1 MKRSQKNKTAL
12 SRVRS
17 LLVTI
22 ILGGPLHAVELV
34 GSSPLP
40 AHFLYSNKLAE
51 PGQPDPL
58 RGCHE
63 LTPVIPGLILVIP
76 AKAGIHTDSPPEPY
90 CPVPPWPCHP
100 REGRD
105 PPLALDSR
113 LRGND
118 DLRAWER
125 AVGVLRQPPERGNE
139 LLEFYVPPEVLENT
153 SNGLITRGAA
163 VGDDGDK
170 PPDGSSGSPDIE
182 PQPDLTFI
190 SDPVQTC
197 LQQKKQLLIILQ
209 IKRLWA
215 IMTGQTTLARILSD
229 RIMIIEA
236 DLLDLARS
244 DPGTIQPGLL
254 QTWLAENGQE
264 LRVYREM
271 VSGKYSGRQMGS
283 GKKNKSSRTTKAST
297 TATTG
302 QTGQTRGSAAR
313 NRGTG
318 STGFNGRGGDDP
330 LKPSAEQH
338 TGHSLVACSKCD
350 RALNPQELERVANQ
364 TAASALLCTKCLS
377 GIQGNK
383 RVRRIR
389 EEAEPDSPEPA
400 PKKKKEPG
408 RKRKNSKAAANAPPA
423 KKKKPPD
430 TQIPDDPLEKVKA
443 NINYELSQE
452 ELKKVQTLLAVFKKK
467 NITVKNTFYK
477 LTGFVDRKSFNGF
490 FDNAITFFEHLSIN
504 VKNTGMLTGM
514 LKNRKKHIR
523 SFAERSQDELEYLAR
538 LEVVTSF
545 SSMNNG
551 KGVPTHEQVKAIL
564 GWPEW
569 KGRDGEFNTKL
580 FRSFSSMNSGKGM
593 LKHEQVK
600 EVLGWPEWKDRAGE
614 FSMELFRAFSSMNHS
629 KGILK
634 HEQVKE
640 VLGWPEWKDKHGEF
654 NMELFRS
661 FSSLNNGKGVPTHE
675 QVKEVLGWPEW
686 KDKDGEFNIELFRAF
701 SSMNSSK
708 GMFKREEVKGVLGWS
723 EWKDRAG
730 EFSMELFRAFSSM
743 NSGKGVLKKKEVKEV
758 LGWPEW
764 KDKHGEFN
772 MELFRSFS
780 SVNNGKGVPTHEQ
793 VKEVLGW
800 PEWKDKDGEFNIE
813 LFRAFS
819 SMNSSKGMIKH
830 EEVKEVLAWSEW
842 KDRAGEFSMELFRAF
857 SSMNHG
863 KGILKHEQV
872 KEVLDWPEWRDK
884 DGEFSME
891 LFRSFSSMNNAKGIL
906 KHEQV
911 KEVLSWSE
919 WKDMHGEFNIEL
931 FRSFSSMNGS
941 KGMLKQEE
949 VKEVLGWPEWKDKDG
964 EFSMEL
970 FRAFS
975 SMNHGKGILKQ
986 EEVKEV
992 QGWPEWKDKDGEF
1005 NIELFRAFS
1014 SMNSSKG
1021 MIKHEE
1027 VQKVLDWLE
1036 WKDKDGEFNMELFR
1050 AFSSMNSRKGMLKQ
1064 KEVKEV
1070 LGWPEWKEKD
1080 GEFSMELFRAFSS
1093 MNSSKGML
1101 KQEEVKE
1108 VLGWPEWKNRDGE
1121 LNMELFRSFSSM
1133 NSGKSILKHEQ
1144 VKDLLA
1150 WPEWK
1155 DKHDEFNIELFRA
1168 FSSMNSGKGMLKH
1181 EEVKEVLVW
1190 SEWKDKD
1197 GEFIMELFRSFSS
1210 MNHCKG
1216 MLKHEQ
1222 VKEMLGWPEWKHKDG
1237 EFNMELFRAFS
1248 SMNNSR
1254 GMPKHESVKEV
1265 LGWPEWKH
1273 KDGEFNMELFRAFS
1287 SMNNSRGMLKHE
1299 SVKEVLGWP
1308 EWKHKDGE
1316 FNMELFR
1323 AFSSMNN
1330 RRGMIKHEKVK
1341 EVLDW
1346 IGCRK
1351 VPNHRLLQIM
1361 SRLWVS
1367 AGLPAIKMLQHWE
1380 TQLKQLLLTEL
1391 TGEHSNPDNEGDD
1404 EYNSDSDDEEDKCNR
1419 QIKTVALYLSTP
1431 KPDWSLTWTVLKQF
1445 CQYHKETKT
1454 VLMLES
1460 LIGLLSSSGG
1470 KSVERYLQAN
1480 QQDRHFLWRHSMKA
1494 VPFRVLNRAMFLC
1507 SCDEDRERFVFF
1519 VKRLK
1524 SLPDKRLWE
1533 QYSARLQPLSAVLKF
1548 DSMQRLYL
1556 EILQPLTK
1564 DDQLRF
1570 LDASH
1575 ARVVFDLFPSLSALQ
1590 KLSKEH
1596 SCHWL
1601 KKLLEACLQL
1611 KTHDITKEGIQILFE
1626 ALLKTHSLL
1635 PWDHDIPD
1643 HFLSGMQTTDN
1654 NHVEIPVS
1662 GLIQSGQQLALSYIA
1677 VLMQNLN
1684 EMSFI
1689 VKGQWLEV
1697 EVSGDDVQTYRY
1709 PMPQLKIQSEKMEI
1723 SNWSEEQF
1731 RTVLKITGISEHYYL
1746 TADQWQKLD
1755 NVQSR
1760 QAEAYQ
1766 PENELE
1772 TQKQAFG
1779 SLWLKLNQTEIFG
1792 SEILNLLEE
1801 YESEMELM
1809 HTVTLLKKAK
1819 IDSATH
1825 ILEEWRQRACRKIEQ
1840 LKKQD
1845 PLLSDVDP
1853 DVYQGCQELELLDG
1867 CGSIS

>member
-1 MKRSQKNKTAL
+1 MLFGDS
-12 SRVRS
+12 
-17 LLVTI
+17 
-22 ILGGPLHAVELV
+22 LHALELV

-40 AHFLYSNKLAE
+40 AHFLYSHKLAVPE
-51 PGQPDPL
+51 QPDPL

-63 LTPVIPGLILVIP
+63 LTPVIPGLILVIPGFILVIP

-105 PPLALDSR
+105 PPLALDSS

-125 AVGVLRQPPERGNE
+125 AVGVLRHPPERGNE

-170 PPDGSSGSPDIE
+170 PPDGNSRSPE
-182 PQPDLTFI
+182 PERQPVLTLVP
-190 SDPVQTC
+190 DPVQTC
-197 LQQKKQLLIILQ
+197 LQQKRQLLLILR

-215 IMTGQTTLARILSD
+215 IMTGQTRLARILSD
-229 RIMIIEA
+229 RIMVIEA
-236 DLLDLARS
+236 DLLDLERS

-271 VSGKYSGRQMGS
+271 VSGKYSGRQMGN
-283 GKKNKSSRTTKAST
+283 GKKNQSSRTTKAST
-297 TATTG
+297 TAPTV
-302 QTGQTRGSAAR
+302 QTGQTSGSAAR
-313 NRGTG
+313 NKGTG
-318 STGFNGRGGDDP
+318 STGANGRGGDDP
-330 LKPSAEQH
+330 LKPSAEQD
-338 TGHSLVACSKCD
+338 TGHSVVACSKCD
-350 RALNPQELERVANQ
+350 KALNPQELERVANQ
-364 TAASALLCTKCLS
+364 TAASALLCDKCLS

-389 EEAEPDSPEPA
+389 EEAEPDSSEPA
-400 PKKKKEPG
+400 RKKKKGPA
-408 RKRKNSKAAANAPPA
+408 RKRKNSTAVAEPAA
-423 KKKKPPD
+423 KKKKPAD
-430 TQIPDDPLEKVKA
+430 TQIPDDPLEKIKA
-443 NINYELSQE
+443 NIKYELNQE
-452 ELKKVQTLLAVFKKK
+452 ELKKVQTLMAVFKKK

-477 LTGFVDRKSFNGF
+477 LLGFVDRDSFNGF
-490 FDNAITFFEHLSIN
+490 FDNAAAFFGHLSEN

-514 LKNRKKHIR
+514 LGDKKKHIR
-523 SFAERSQDELEYLAR
+523 SFAERSLSELEYLAS
-538 LEVVTSF
+538 LDAVTSF
-545 SSMNNG
+545 SSMNNC

-580 FRSFSSMNSGKGM
+580 FRSFSSMNNGKGM

-600 EVLGWPEWKDRAGE
+600 EVLGWPEWKDKDGK
-614 FSMELFRAFSSMNHS
+614 FS
-629 KGILK
+629 
-634 HEQVKE
+634 
-640 VLGWPEWKDKHGEF
+640 
-654 NMELFRS
+654 MELFRS
-661 FSSLNNGKGVPTHE
+661 FSSMNN
-675 QVKEVLGWPEW
+675 
-686 KDKDGEFNIELFRAF
+686 
-701 SSMNSSK
+701 
-708 GMFKREEVKGVLGWS
+708 
-723 EWKDRAG
+723 
-730 EFSMELFRAFSSM
+730 
-743 NSGKGVLKKKEVKEV
+743 GKGVLKKKEVKEV

-764 KDKHGEFN
+764 KDKDGEFI

-780 SVNNGKGVPTHEQ
+780 SMNHGKGMLKQEEVKEVLGWPEWKDKDGELNMELFRAFSSMNSSKGMIKHEEVKEVLGWPEWKDKDGEFSMELFRSFSSMNHGKGILKQKEVKEVLGWSEWKDRDGEFSMELFRSFSSMNNGKGVIKKKEVKEVLGWPEWKDKNGEFSVELFRSFSSMNNGKGVLKKKEVKEVLGWPEWKHKDGEFSMELFRSFSSMNNGKGMLKRKEVKEVLAWPEWKDKDGEFSMELFRTLSSMNHGKGILKHEQ
-793 VKEVLGW
+793 VKEALGW

-830 EEVKEVLAWSEW
+830 EEVNEVLGWPEW
-842 KDRAGEFSMELFRAF
+842 KDKDGEFSTELLRAF

-863 KGILKHEQV
+863 KGILKHEQ
-872 KEVLDWPEWRDK
+872 
-884 DGEFSME
+884 
-891 LFRSFSSMNNAKGIL
+891 
-906 KHEQV
+906 
-911 KEVLSWSE
+911 
-919 WKDMHGEFNIEL
+919 
-931 FRSFSSMNGS
+931 
-941 KGMLKQEE
+941 

-975 SMNHGKGILKQ
+975 SMNSGKGMLKH
-986 EEVKEV
+986 EEVKAV
-992 QGWPEWKDKDGEF
+992 LGWSEWKDEDGEF
-1005 NIELFRAFS
+1005 NMELFRSFS

-1027 VQKVLDWLE
+1027 VKEVLGWPE

-1050 AFSSMNSRKGMLKQ
+1050 AFSSMNSGKGMLKQEEVNEVLSWPEWKDKDGEFNMELFCAFSSMNSGKGMLKQ
-1064 KEVKEV
+1064 KEVKEM
-1070 LGWPEWKEKD
+1070 LGWPEWKHKD

-1093 MNSSKGML
+1093 MNSS
-1101 KQEEVKE
+1101 
-1108 VLGWPEWKNRDGE
+1108 
-1121 LNMELFRSFSSM
+1121 
-1133 NSGKSILKHEQ
+1133 
-1144 VKDLLA
+1144 
-1150 WPEWK
+1150 
-1155 DKHDEFNIELFRA
+1155 
-1168 FSSMNSGKGMLKH
+1168 
-1181 EEVKEVLVW
+1181 
-1190 SEWKDKD
+1190 
-1197 GEFIMELFRSFSS
+1197 
-1210 MNHCKG
+1210 
-1216 MLKHEQ
+1216 
-1222 VKEMLGWPEWKHKDG
+1222 
-1237 EFNMELFRAFS
+1237 
-1248 SMNNSR
+1248 
-1254 GMPKHESVKEV
+1254 
-1265 LGWPEWKH
+1265 
-1273 KDGEFNMELFRAFS
+1273 
-1287 SMNNSRGMLKHE
+1287 RGML
-1299 SVKEVLGWP
+1299 
-1308 EWKHKDGE
+1308 
-1316 FNMELFR
+1316 
-1323 AFSSMNN
+1323 
-1330 RRGMIKHEKVK
+1330 KHEKVK
-1341 EVLDW
+1341 EVLGWSQWKHKGSELNIKLFRVFSSMNHGRGLPKHEPVKKVLDW
-1346 IGCRK
+1346 IGCRRA
-1351 VPNHRLLQIM
+1351 PNHRQLQIM
-1361 SRLWVS
+1361 PRLWVS
-1367 AGLPAIKMLQHWE
+1367 EGLPAIKMLQHRE

-1391 TGEHSNPDNEGDD
+1391 TGEHSKPDNEGDD
-1404 EYNSDSDDEEDKCNR
+1404 KYNR
-1419 QIKTVALYLSTP
+1419 QIKTVVLYLSTP
-1431 KPDWSLTWTVLKQF
+1431 KPDWSLKWKVLKQF
-1445 CQYHKETKT
+1445 CQLHKETET
-1454 VLMLES
+1454 LLMLES
-1460 LIGLLSSSGG
+1460 LIGFLSSSGG
-1470 KSVERYLQAN
+1470 KSVKRYLQAN

-1494 VPFRVLNRAMFLC
+1494 VPLRVLNRAMLLC
-1507 SCDEDRERFVFF
+1507 SCDEDRERFVYFA
-1519 VKRLK
+1519 KRLK

-1533 QYSARLQPLSAVLKF
+1533 QYSALLQPLSGVLKLEY
-1548 DSMQRLYL
+1548 MQRFYL

-1575 ARVVFDLFPSLSALQ
+1575 AQAVFDLFPSLSALQ
-1590 KLSKEH
+1590 KLSREH
-1596 SCHWL
+1596 SSHWL

-1626 ALLKTHSLL
+1626 ALFKTHSLL
-1635 PWDHDIPD
+1635 PWDNDIPD

-1662 GLIQSGQQLALSYIA
+1662 GLIQSGQQLALSYIS

-1684 EMSFI
+1684 KMSFT

-1709 PMPQLKIQSEKMEI
+1709 PMPQLEIQDEKMAI

-1772 TQKQAFG
+1772 PQKQAFG

-1825 ILEEWRQRACRKIEQ
+1825 ILGEWRQRACRKIEQ

-1867 CGSIS
+1867 CGSIL

>member
-1 MKRSQKNKTAL
+1 M
-12 SRVRS
+12 VRS
-17 LLVTI
+17 LLVLVTM
-22 ILGGPLHAVELV
+22 LFGDSLQALELV

-40 AHFLYSNKLAE
+40 AYFLYSNKLAE
-51 PGQPDPL
+51 PEQPDPL

-63 LTPVIPGLILVIP
+63 LTPVIPGLIPVIPGLILVIPGFILVIP

-139 LLEFYVPPEVLENT
+139 LLELYVPPEVLENT
-153 SNGLITRGAA
+153 SNGLIARGAA
-163 VGDDGDK
+163 GGDDGDK
-170 PPDGSSGSPDIE
+170 PPDGNSRSPDPE
-182 PQPDLTFI
+182 LQPDLTFI
-190 SDPVQTC
+190 PDPVQTC

-215 IMTGQTTLARILSD
+215 IISGQTTLARILSD
-229 RIMIIEA
+229 RIMVIEA
-236 DLLDLARS
+236 DLLDLERS
-244 DPGTIQPGLL
+244 DPGTIQPGLV
-254 QTWLAENGQE
+254 QTWMAENGQE

-271 VSGKYSGRQMGS
+271 VSGKYSGRQTGN
-283 GKKNKSSRTTKAST
+283 GKKNSSSRTTKAST

-302 QTGQTRGSAAR
+302 QTGQTRESAAH

-318 STGFNGRGGDDP
+318 STGVNGRGDDDP
-330 LKPSAEQH
+330 LNPSAEQD
-338 TGHSLVACSKCD
+338 TGHSVVACSKCD
-350 RALNPQELERVANQ
+350 NVLNPQELGRVANQ
-364 TAASALLCTKCLS
+364 TAASALLCDKCLS

-383 RVRRIR
+383 RVKRIR
-389 EEAEPDSPEPA
+389 EEAEPA
-400 PKKKKEPG
+400 AKKKKGPG
-408 RKRKNSKAAANAPPA
+408 RKRNSSTAVTELAA
-423 KKKKPPD
+423 KKKKPAD
-430 TQIPDDPLEKVKA
+430 TQIPDDPLEKIKA
-443 NINYELSQE
+443 NIKYELSQE
-452 ELKKVQTLLAVFKKK
+452 ELKKVQTLVAVFKKK

-477 LTGFVDRKSFNGF
+477 LLGFVDRDSFNGF
-490 FDNAITFFEHLSIN
+490 FDNAVGFFGHLSEN

-514 LKNRKKHIR
+514 LGNSRKHIR
-523 SFAERSQDELEYLAR
+523 SFAERSLSELEYLAS
-538 LEVVTSF
+538 LDVLNSF
-545 SSMNNG
+545 SSMNSR

-569 KGRDGEFNTKL
+569 KDSDGEFNTKL
-580 FRSFSSMNSGKGM
+580 FRSFSSMNNGKGM
-593 LKHEQVK
+593 LKHEEVK
-600 EVLGWPEWKDRAGE
+600 EVLGWPEWKDKNGE
-614 FSMELFRAFSSMNHS
+614 FSMELFRSFSSMNNG

-640 VLGWPEWKDKHGEF
+640 VLGWPEWKDKDCEF
-654 NMELFRS
+654 SMELFRA
-661 FSSLNNGKGVPTHE
+661 FSSMNHGKGMIKHE

-686 KDKDGEFNIELFRAF
+686 KDKDGEFSMELFRSFSSMNNGKGMLKQKEVKEVLGWPEWKDKDGEFSMELFRSF
-701 SSMNSSK
+701 SSMNSGK
-708 GMFKREEVKGVLGWS
+708 GMLKQEEVKEVLGWP
-723 EWKDRAG
+723 EWKDRDG
-730 EFSMELFRAFSSM
+730 EFNAKLFRSFSSMNNRRGMIKHEEVKEALSWPQWKDKDGEFNMELFRAFSSM
-743 NSGKGVLKKKEVKEV
+743 NSGKGMLKHEEVKEV

-764 KDKHGEFN
+764 KDKDGEFN

-780 SVNNGKGVPTHEQ
+780 SMNSSKGMIKHEQ

-800 PEWKDKDGEFNIE
+800 PEWKDKDGEFSMELFRSFSSMNNGKGMLKQKEVKEVLGWPEWKDKDGEFSMELFRSFSSMNSGKGMLKQEEVKEVLGWPEWKDRDGEFNTKLFRSFSSMNNGKGMLKHEEVKEVLGWPEWKDKDGEFNME

-819 SMNSSKGMIKH
+819 SMNSGKGMLKH
-830 EEVKEVLAWSEW
+830 EEVKEVL
-842 KDRAGEFSMELFRAF
+842 G
-857 SSMNHG
+857 
-863 KGILKHEQV
+863 
-872 KEVLDWPEWRDK
+872 WPEWKDK

-891 LFRSFSSMNNAKGIL
+891 LFRSFSSMNNGKGML
-906 KHEQV
+906 KQKEV
-911 KEVLSWSE
+911 KEVLGWPE
-919 WKDMHGEFNIEL
+919 WKDKDGEFNMELFRAFSSMNSGKGMLKHEEVKEVLGWPEWKDKDGEFNMEL
-931 FRSFSSMNGS
+931 FRSFSSMNNG

-975 SMNHGKGILKQ
+975 SMNNGKG
-986 EEVKEV
+986 V
-992 QGWPEWKDKDGEF
+992 
-1005 NIELFRAFS
+1005 
-1014 SMNSSKG
+1014 
-1021 MIKHEE
+1021 
-1027 VQKVLDWLE
+1027 
-1036 WKDKDGEFNMELFR
+1036 
-1050 AFSSMNSRKGMLKQ
+1050 LKQ
-1064 KEVKEV
+1064 KE
-1070 LGWPEWKEKD
+1070 
-1080 GEFSMELFRAFSS
+1080 
-1093 MNSSKGML
+1093 
-1101 KQEEVKE
+1101 
-1108 VLGWPEWKNRDGE
+1108 
-1121 LNMELFRSFSSM
+1121 
-1133 NSGKSILKHEQ
+1133 
-1144 VKDLLA
+1144 
-1150 WPEWK
+1150 
-1155 DKHDEFNIELFRA
+1155 
-1168 FSSMNSGKGMLKH
+1168 
-1181 EEVKEVLVW
+1181 
-1190 SEWKDKD
+1190 
-1197 GEFIMELFRSFSS
+1197 
-1210 MNHCKG
+1210 
-1216 MLKHEQ
+1216 
-1222 VKEMLGWPEWKHKDG
+1222 VKEMLGWPEWKHKGG
-1237 EFNMELFRAFS
+1237 ELNIKLFRVFS
-1248 SMNNSR
+1248 SMNHSQ
-1254 GMPKHESVKEV
+1254 GLPKHEPVK
-1265 LGWPEWKH
+1265 K
-1273 KDGEFNMELFRAFS
+1273 
-1287 SMNNSRGMLKHE
+1287 
-1299 SVKEVLGWP
+1299 
-1308 EWKHKDGE
+1308 
-1316 FNMELFR
+1316 
-1323 AFSSMNN
+1323 
-1330 RRGMIKHEKVK
+1330 
-1341 EVLDW
+1341 VLDW
-1346 IGCRK
+1346 IGCRGA
-1351 VPNHRLLQIM
+1351 PNHRLLQIM
-1361 SRLWVS
+1361 SRLWAS
-1367 AGLPAIKMLQHWE
+1367 AGLPAIKLLQHWE

-1404 EYNSDSDDEEDKCNR
+1404 KYNR

-1445 CQYHKETKT
+1445 CQLHKETKT

-1470 KSVERYLQAN
+1470 KSVKRYLQAN

-1494 VPFRVLNRAMFLC
+1494 VPLRVLNRAMFLC
-1507 SCDEDRERFVFF
+1507 SSDEDRERFVYF

-1533 QYSARLQPLSAVLKF
+1533 HYSALLQPLSAVLKLEY
-1548 DSMQRLYL
+1548 MQRLYL

-1575 ARVVFDLFPSLSALQ
+1575 ARAVFDLFPSLSALQ

-1596 SCHWL
+1596 SSHWL

-1635 PWDHDIPD
+1635 PWDNDIPD

-1662 GLIQSGQQLALSYIA
+1662 GLIQSGEQLALSYIA

-1684 EMSFI
+1684 EMSFT

-1697 EVSGDDVQTYRY
+1697 EVSSGRVQNYRF
-1709 PMPQLKIQSEKMEI
+1709 PMPQLEIQDEKMAI

-1755 NVQSR
+1755 NVQFR
-1760 QAEAYQ
+1760 QAEACQ
-1766 PENELE
+1766 AENELE
-1772 TQKQAFG
+1772 PQKQAFG

-1801 YESEMELM
+1801 FESEMELM

-1819 IDSATH
+1819 IDTDNC
-1825 ILEEWRQRACRKIEQ
+1825 ILEEWRQRACNKIEQ

-1867 CGSIS
+1867 CGSIF